1 MKGEQREKKPAERHK
16 EKRWESEVGVP
27 WPSERLRGVC
37 VYQEIDSK
45 DFREPGCDGKIFL
58 EKQDATFEK
67 QTKAV
72 HPKRGN
78 K

>member
-1 MKGEQREKKPAERHK
+1 M
-16 EKRWESEVGVP
+16 GVP

-37 VYQEIDSK
+37 MNQEIDFK

-58 EKQDATFEK
+58 EKQDATSEK
-67 QTKAV
+67 QTKDV